1 MYRELYEELSNI
13 VLNRDEFLS
22 MIPEEEQ
29 DLYERM
35 AALPAIEYV
44 DLWHDQVDYLSEEH
58 PFPTPA
64 VFFGFTT
71 LNVADNGELMQTT
84 DLQVDIYV
92 FWETFADTY
101 NDAVMKEEALMYLDL
116 LLMVGLMFHGRSGEH
131 FHQMRRS
138 GTYRQESGGSGNLYR
153 LQFQTNI
160 TEFSGLNL
168 HTYVKDEGKEVEVRQ
183 GVRPDA
189 DNGIKMFDL

>member
-29 DLYERM
+29 ALYKRM

-44 DLWHDQVDYLSEEH
+44 DLWHGQVDNLSEEL
-58 PFPTPA
+58 PIPTPA

-92 FWETFADTY
+92 FWETFADTN
-101 NDAVMKEEALMYLDL
+101 NDADMKEEALMYLDL

-168 HTYVKDEGKEVEVRQ
+168 HTYVKDEGKEVEVSWSDR
-183 GVRPDA
+183 VRPY
-189 DNGIKMFDL
+189 NGQKMFAL

>member
-1 MYRELYEELSNI
+1 MYRELYEELTNI

-22 MIPEEEQ
+22 LIPEEEQ
-29 DLYERM
+29 ALYERM
-35 AALPAIEYV
+35 AALPAIEHV

-92 FWETFADTY
+92 FWETFSDTY
-101 NDAVMKEEALMYLDL
+101 EGAVMKEEALMYLDL

-138 GTYRQESGGSGNLYR
+138 GTSRQESGGSGNLYR

-168 HTYVKDEGKEVEVRQ
+168 HTYVKDEEKDVELVWSDKA
-183 GVRPDA
+183 RPH
-189 DNGIKMFDL
+189 NGTNMFDL